1 MEAIWAGSSSFS
13 AGNTPYGFYDTDT
26 AFSGS
31 GNHSVDKFSDWAAK
45 RLGYPI
51 IEVELQDKQFYAC
64 YEEAITEYSA
74 QVNQFNIRDNMLALQ
89 GQETGSGSTKT
100 NLTHRKLTPT
110 IGRNIQLAEQ
120 YGSEAGVG
128 GTIDFKSGSIQINSG
143 SQVYD
148 LNALWAN
155 VSESG
160 DSIEIR
166 KIYYEASP
174 AVTRYFDPYAG
185 TGDGSYN
192 MLDSFG
198 WGNNSPAVQFMMMPM
213 YADLLKIQA
222 IEFNDQIRKSAYS
235 FELRNN
241 KLRVFPVP
249 TESGSL
255 WIEYVKTS
263 DRDNPLRTR
272 YSGSS
277 DVVSDYSNVKY
288 DFMVYK
294 QINDV
299 GKQWIRKYGFA
310 LSKELLGIVR
320 SKYGTIPIPGAE
332 VSLDGDTLRAEATA
346 EKEQLVEQLRE
357 TLEQTSRKALMEA
370 SKDESE
376 FEQEKLKKVPYPL
389 YIG

>member
-1 MEAIWAGSSSFS
+1 MATEAVWPGSGS
-13 AGNTPYGFYDTDT
+13 AVSGTTPFGLYDTD
-26 AFSGS
+26 
-31 GNHSVDKFSDWAAK
+31 SDFQTEAPQFATWCAR

-51 IEVELQDKQFYAC
+51 TAVELQDSQFYAC
-64 YEEAITEYSA
+64 LEESVSEYSS
-74 QVNQFNIRDNMLALQ
+74 QVNQFNIRDNLLHLKGQATGSNFTHKRVKPTLSETIFISEEY
-89 GQETGSGSTKT
+89 GQEA
-100 NLTHRKLTPT
+100 N
-110 IGRNIQLAEQ
+110 
-120 YGSEAGVG
+120 VG
-128 GTIDFKSGSIQINSG
+128 GTLEVKRTAVSINSG
-143 SQVYD
+143 SQDYD
-148 LNALWAN
+148 LNALVSEA
-155 VSESG
+155 SESG
-160 DSIEIR
+160 ASIEVKR
-166 KIYYEASP
+166 VHYEASP
-174 AVTRYFDPYAG
+174 AINRYFDPYAG
-185 TGDGSYN
+185 TGFGTYN
-192 MLDSFG
+192 MLDGFG
-198 WGNNSPAVQFMMMPM
+198 FGNHSPAITFVLQPI
-213 YADLLKIQA
+213 YADLLRIQA